1 MEGLFPRNRYLDIQV
16 QSASLAGEVGETR
29 SKIVE
34 LGNQIAQLKR
44 GMQQRL
50 IDNRKDIETQI
61 DQLRLQVSEQTAD
74 ALRCR
79 SLLTR
84 VVAPQDG
91 VVMNLALASDSA
103 VVSAGEQLL
112 EIVPQA
118 SPDYRLTN

>member
-1 MEGLFPRNRYLDIQV
+1 M

-61 DQLRLQVSEQTAD
+61 DQLRLQVSE
-74 ALRCR
+74 
-79 SLLTR
+79 SK
-84 VVAPQDG
+84 
-91 VVMNLALASDSA
+91 NS
-103 VVSAGEQLL
+103 
-112 EIVPQA
+112 
-118 SPDYRLTN
+118 